1 MIPSRDGISQS
12 TSLTRHS
19 SEKKLTLQEIKD
31 HKIYHPPPQSNDPYF
46 IIIIEYVCYSLS
58 V

>member
-19 SEKKLTLQEIKD
+19 AEKKLTLQEIKD
-31 HKIYHPPPQSNDPYF
+31 HKIYHPPQSNDPYF